1 MRSGSVIVLAFLTA
15 LTTEHFVLQT
25 AAGATV
31 SEAATR
37 ASLYLLSLS
46 SSLVAMGFR
55 VALPGSLPGPGCGAF
70 GVPALRS
77 APAFLGAPSRAPY
90 AAYSRRGISSGRT
103 FSRMDRAW
111 PGERVM
117 SPRRASVRII

>member
-46 SSLVAMGFR
+46 SSLVAMGFAAHSQE
-55 VALPGSLPGPGCGAF
+55 VFLALAAALSWCAF
-70 GVPALRS
+70 SVCLALRFGTS
-77 APAFLGAPSRAPY
+77 FSGCSFSGAIRCLLKARNLFGPN
-90 AAYSRRGISSGRT
+90 
-103 FSRMDRAW
+103 
-111 PGERVM
+111 V
-117 SPRRASVRII
+117 

>member
-37 ASLYLLSLS
+37 ASLYMPSLS
-46 SSLVAMGFR
+46 SSLVAMG
-55 VALPGSLPGPGCGAF
+55 
-70 GVPALRS
+70 
-77 APAFLGAPSRAPY
+77 
-90 AAYSRRGISSGRT
+90 SRRTPRKSSWPWLAALSGRLAA
-103 FSRMDRAW
+103 R
-111 PGERVM
+111 
-117 SPRRASVRII
+117 